1 MEGENQNEKKSTID
15 RVTFTGIRII
25 GPPGEE
31 SLTVSKDADLV
42 ILGLQKLLSTAQTGL
57 RILSKVLSEDN
68 KLQVECKEI
77 VVEKDRIEI
86 KIETFPPLMGDTK
99 CE

>member
-68 KLQVECKEI
+68 KFQVECKRI
-77 VVEKDRIEI
+77 VVENNSI
-86 KIETFPPLMGDTK
+86 KIDIETVPEIPNG
-99 CE
+99 